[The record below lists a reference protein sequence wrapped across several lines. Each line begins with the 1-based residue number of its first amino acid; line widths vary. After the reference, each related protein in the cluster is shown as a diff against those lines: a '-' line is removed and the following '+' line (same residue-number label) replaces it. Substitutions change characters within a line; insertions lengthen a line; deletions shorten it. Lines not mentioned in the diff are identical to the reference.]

1 VVNGPIKTMIHSCL
15 RAGANALVAGLA
27 LVALAAT
34 PASAATFSSPQV
46 AFTLSPV
53 GSIGSVTF
61 HATRG
66 RVLHGAVRVH
76 NVSGRAITVILQ
88 RADIETAS
96 NGDAEY
102 VTARLYRAGRWLRLA
117 SGSVHLTPHATR
129 QVAFTVR
136 IPVLASGGSHYG
148 GIVAFNAADLITR
161 VAGGRSKGRAFRFY
175 RVSRQAVPLTIHL
188 PGRVSRSVSLRSV
201 KLIVEPIGAGLV
213 LRLLPGGNELTE
225 AAPVKLRV
233 LRGGR
238 TIFTSVATLGQLF
251 PGGGLDYR
259 IAWPGRPTPGTYRLI
274 GQIRPQGSAVINI
287 DQTIGFNDANARQLK
302 RVTST
307 LAGASG
313 SSTPGWVWIV
323 LGGGGTLLLGLSLAV
338 FKLARRPPQALV

>member
-1 VVNGPIKTMIHSCL
+1 MIKSRL
-15 RAGANALVAGLA
+15 QAGAYALVAGLA
-27 LVALAAT
+27 LIALAAT
-34 PASAATFSSPQV
+34 PASAATVPSSQV
-46 AFTLSPV
+46 AFRLSPV
-53 GSIGSVTF
+53 GSIGSVTL
-61 HATRG
+61 HGTPG
-66 RVLHGAVRVH
+66 DVLHGAVRVH

-102 VTARLYRAGRWLRLA
+102 VAARPDHAGRWLRLA
-117 SGSVHLTPHATR
+117 SGRVHLAPHATR
-129 QVAFTVR
+129 QIAVTVR
-136 IPVLASGGSHYG
+136 IPVLAGGGSHYG

-161 VAGGRSKGRAFRFY
+161 VTGGRSKGRAFTFY

-188 PGRVSRSVSLRSV
+188 PGRVSRSLSLRSV

-233 LRGGR
+233 LRGAR

-251 PGGGLDYR
+251 PGSALDYR
-259 IAWPGRPTPGTYRLI
+259 ITWPGRPTPGTYRLI

-302 RVTST
+302 RV
-307 LAGASG
+307 ASSVVASPD

-323 LGGGGTLLLGLSLAV
+323 LGGGAVLLIGLSFAV
-338 FKLARRPPQALV
+338 FRLTRRLRQALV